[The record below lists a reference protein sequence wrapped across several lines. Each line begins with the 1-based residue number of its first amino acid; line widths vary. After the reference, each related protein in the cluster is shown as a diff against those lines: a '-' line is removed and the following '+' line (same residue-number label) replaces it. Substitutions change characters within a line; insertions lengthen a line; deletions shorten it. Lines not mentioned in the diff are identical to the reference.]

1 MPQKVRQS
9 LTAIELKWLEAG
21 YFVDLESFTP
31 QKLMHIVSQGIA
43 RMQNLGEVV
52 DDNFIF
58 VVDGGGG
65 DGTFIYASD
74 NFG

>member
-1 MPQKVRQS
+1 MQ
-9 LTAIELKWLEAG
+9 
-21 YFVDLESFTP
+21 
-31 QKLMHIVSQGIA
+31 IVSQGIA
-43 RMQNLGEVV
+43 RMQNLGEV
-52 DDNFIF
+52 DDENLVF